1 MVVCIGRAQKSLF
14 VFAVSC
20 YWGAW
25 GAEGSQLSGHTSFF
39 KFTLKYFDFLVA
51 TDSVMLMVRLI
62 GCTGSPSKAALG
74 GRKCLLALGI
84 VLVTL
89 FAPFLCYMCC

>member
-1 MVVCIGRAQKSLF
+1 MVVCIDRAQKSLF